1 MDPLRQA
8 GPLGSV
14 APSAPSEAPRTKPS
28 GRPGAPS
35 FADVLAER
43 VQTGSGV
50 TFSGHA
56 LQRIERRGIP
66 VDQSTLARLN
76 AGVDRAA
83 AKGSRD
89 SLVLVDETAF
99 VVSVRNRAVITA
111 VDREHMKDQ
120 VFTNID
126 SAVIA

>member
-8 GPLGSV
+8 GPLGPV

-43 VQTGSGV
+43 VQSSGV

-66 VDQSTLARLN
+66 VDQSTLQRLE

>member
-1 MDPLRQA
+1 VDPLRHA
-8 GPLGSV
+8 GPLGPV
-14 APSAPSEAPRTKPS
+14 TPAAPAQRARTRPS
-28 GRPGAPS
+28 GGPAFG
-35 FADVLAER
+35 DVLADR
-43 VQTGSGV
+43 VRTGSDV

-66 VDQSTLARLN
+66 VDQSMLDRLN
-76 AGVDRAA
+76 SGVDRAA

-89 SLVLVDETAF
+89 SVVLVDDTAF

-111 VDREHMKDQ
+111 VDRDHMRDQ

>member
-1 MDPLRQA
+1 MIEPILPPGHA
-8 GPLGSV
+8 TP
-14 APSAPSEAPRTKPS
+14 AEAPAKRVSRPAPLPGRT
-28 GRPGAPS
+28 
-35 FADVLAER
+35 FADVLARTTEA
-43 VQTGSGV
+43 TPLK
-50 TFSGHA
+50 FSGHA

-66 VDQSTLARLN
+66 VDDAQLARLEE
-76 AGVDRAA
+76 GVARAA

-99 VVSVRNRAVITA
+99 VVSVRNHTVVTA
-111 VDREHMKDQ
+111 VDREHMKEQ

>member
-1 MDPLRQA
+1 MDPLRHA
-8 GPLGSV
+8 GPLGPV
-14 APSAPSEAPRTKPS
+14 APTSAPPQPART
-28 GRPGAPS
+28 RPAGGPS
-35 FADVLAER
+35 FSDVLAEQ
-43 VQTGSGV
+43 VKSGSEV

-56 LQRIERRGIP
+56 LQRIERRGIQ
-66 VDQSTLARLN
+66 VDQSTLDRLN

-89 SLVLVDETAF
+89 SLVMVDDTAF

-111 VDREHMKDQ
+111 VDRDHMKDQ

>member
-1 MDPLRQA
+1 VDPLRHA
-8 GPLGSV
+8 GPLGPV
-14 APSAPSEAPRTKPS
+14 APSAPAEPARTRPA
-28 GRPGAPS
+28 GRPGAPD
-35 FADVLAER
+35 FAEVLAER
-43 VQTGSGV
+43 VAGGGDV

-56 LQRIERRGIP
+56 LQRIERRGIGL
-66 VDQSTLARLN
+66 DASTLDRLN
-76 AGVDRAA
+76 AGVERAA

-89 SLVLVDETAF
+89 SLVLVDDTAF

-111 VDREHMKDQ
+111 VDRDHMRDQ

>member
-1 MDPLRQA
+1 MDPLRHA
-8 GPLGSV
+8 GPLGPV
-14 APSAPSEAPRTKPS
+14 APSAPAEQARTKPA
-28 GRPGAPS
+28 GRPGGPA
-35 FADVLAER
+35 FADLLAER
-43 VQTGSGV
+43 VRSGGEV
-50 TFSGHA
+50 TFSSHA
-56 LQRIERRGIP
+56 LQRIERRGIN
-66 VDQSTLARLN
+66 VDHSTLDRLN

-89 SLVLVDETAF
+89 SLVLVDDTAF

-111 VDREHMKDQ
+111 VDRDHMRDQ